1 MIIMSTD
8 KWQPLDQAI
17 QRDNIHWG
25 VHIKSLDR
33 YYFPVSG
40 LTAPGEIPAA
50 YQENQA
56 ARRAPKKKKDDDG
69 SPLQFNLPT
78 STPDD
83 NRSISAITADIDG
96 TQLNISRRELNSG
109 TRKNVMIHLL
119 TDENL
124 VDGYLRYL
132 NRYGQSIALKENKK
146 KTAERQERYSDGR
159 QEQLAAIKEEIKDYH
174 ETEPAQFKN
183 YRIDNIGIDPDSAWL
198 DYTIDYTMDG
208 LVKRAGRN
216 LLVSVGRLMSPQTE
230 VFPSDRIRTDDIHM
244 DSPRLFETVINLRIP
259 DGYKVSQKSLAS
271 LTQNVENAAGS
282 FSSTADID
290 GSTLVIRTIKK
301 YNHKIEPAANW
312 SELTKVLDAAANWR
326 TSTIL
331 IEKQ

>member
-1 MIIMSTD
+1 
-8 KWQPLDQAI
+8 
-17 QRDNIHWG
+17 
-25 VHIKSLDR
+25 
-33 YYFPVSG
+33 
-40 LTAPGEIPAA
+40 
-50 YQENQA
+50 
-56 ARRAPKKKKDDDG
+56 
-69 SPLQFNLPT
+69 
-78 STPDD
+78 
-83 NRSISAITADIDG
+83 
-96 TQLNISRRELNSG
+96 
-109 TRKNVMIHLL
+109 
-119 TDENL
+119 
-124 VDGYLRYL
+124 
-132 NRYGQSIALKENKK
+132 
-146 KTAERQERYSDGR
+146 
-159 QEQLAAIKEEIKDYH
+159 
-174 ETEPAQFKN
+174 
-183 YRIDNIGIDPDSAWL
+183 
-198 DYTIDYTMDG
+198 MDG